1 VPKPGIE
8 DYRPYIERGEVWI
21 LEAGDEPI
29 GVIVLEEKSDFLLVY
44 SVAVKPR
51 HQRNGHATT
60 LLGFADQHALAI
72 GVKAVRLYT
81 NQRMERNIGLYRR
94 CGFTEIAKRPH
105 PSRPGEVLVDMEKT
119 MSEANRRFLAERI
132 AGRRA
137 KDRDRVALKAKQDR
151 RAQNEAAIARDR
163 ERSERAYGRNE

>member
-1 VPKPGIE
+1 MCRHKAPRNRQSATVRQARPLDTETVHQISREAYTAAYLPVIGVVPKPGIE

-21 LEAGDEPI
+21 LEADDEPI

-119 MSEANRRFLAERI
+119 IQRQRG
-132 AGRRA
+132 AG
-137 KDRDRVALKAKQDR
+137 
-151 RAQNEAAIARDR
+151 
-163 ERSERAYGRNE
+163 